1 MPTPDDAE
9 GVIILPRR
17 TSFWAMATL
26 VVGLAGQLLWIGS
39 YAAKID
45 ARLEDL
51 AASDQR
57 QAKRDDERYGLVI
70 GRLESL
76 ERDRDRLVRLEE
88 QVRIATDLLREIRQE
103 IRPPPR
109 R

>member
-1 MPTPDDAE
+1 MSDPEAAK

-26 VVGLAGQLLWIGS
+26 VIGLAGQLLWVGS
-39 YAAKID
+39 YAARID

-51 AASDQR
+51 AASDLR

-76 ERDRDRLVRLEE
+76 ERDLNRLVRLEE

>member
-1 MPTPDDAE
+1 MSQSQDAE

-17 TSFWAMATL
+17 TSFRVITTL
-26 VVGLAGQLLWIGS
+26 VVWVAGQLLWVGS
-39 YAAKID
+39 YAARID

-51 AASDQR
+51 GASDQR
-57 QAKRDDERYGLVI
+57 QAKRDDERHGLVI
-70 GRLESL
+70 GRIESL

-103 IRPPPR
+103 IRPPAR